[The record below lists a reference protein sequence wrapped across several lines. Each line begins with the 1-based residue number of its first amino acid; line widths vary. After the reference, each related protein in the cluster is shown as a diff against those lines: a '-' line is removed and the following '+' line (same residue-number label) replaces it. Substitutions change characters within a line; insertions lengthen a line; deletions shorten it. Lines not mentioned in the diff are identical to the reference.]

1 MSRIACARS
10 VLALACILALTQ
22 RAHAQTL
29 SSQPTTIPLDVIT
42 EPGGGYTE
50 DRLGINVG
58 VNGATLEEYIFDT
71 GSTAFNIDVGSG
83 SNGQPWFPIMPG
95 VPITPTVPALNLYGN
110 GTYGNLGANSTV
122 SSVQFYSSS
131 SNSVAASFTN
141 GQGLPVLINQGDV
154 ATASSLGGDQA
165 GAQVGYYLPAYGYSF
180 TFAEIT
186 KYNLNTQGEVPIY
199 LDATWQQNLNAGIGP
214 EDGGT
219 FKLFGIFG
227 AGEFGSNSILGNLTT
242 SGYVVAANS
251 ESGTPQ
257 NCSGCDHVILN
268 LTPALRAQFIS
279 LVAWNG
285 GSQGTFPLSGAP
297 VSANQFDLAFAYTL
311 NGGKYSATLQTLLD
325 SGTPTIYLND
335 AGLLAGETTA
345 GHVDQYGNEIPG
357 VTLTMTGAA
366 PGAQP
371 TSIITGNDN
380 GGDQS
385 NVVTPGNINFPNGSQ
400 SDPYTSPGQAL
411 YGISFF
417 FNNSVMYDLQN
428 QQTGY
433 TPFFVSID
441 PISTGSNG
449 YTISAAMAAQ
459 GIAGIISGSGPLI
472 IASGGAAQLTG
483 TNTYTGLTQIAQ
495 GGWLGLAGPGTIAD
509 SSGVQ
514 ADGTL
519 DISRTSGPALIQ
531 SLSGAGTVA
540 LGANTL
546 ELNNASGTFAGVL
559 ADGGLVGG
567 TGGSLVIARGTE
579 TLTGSNTFTGST
591 GISPAGAL
599 VLDGSLAGSVLDAGV
614 LAGHGTIG
622 GGLVVTG
629 AIAPGDGAG
638 TYQTLTVAGNY
649 LQGAGSIYLAQLNLQ
664 QPGSSSQIV
673 VNGNATL
680 ASGATVDVLPS
691 AGQLFNKGT
700 RYTLLT
706 ANQGLAGTYTLTG
719 GTSLSA
725 VLAIT
730 PFYDA
735 DHFYLDVTQQQSL
748 IDVGQTRNQ
757 VATLAAVQALS
768 ASSAPFTTVTN
779 LQTDAQIRYAADQL
793 SGEIRAS
800 AQNVFLEDS
809 RFVRDAV
816 TNRLRQ
822 AGPDGQNL
830 DETSGQTVK
839 TQANGLAW
847 WGQFVGSWG
856 HHDST
861 GDDASMSHTLGGFLT
876 GADMAVGS
884 NSRLGVV
891 TGYTQ
896 TSINVNQRGSHVSSD
911 DVHLGVYAGTQLGSL
926 GLSAGAAYTQ
936 HSFDANRT
944 ILLPDYGSHLRDSS
958 DAYTAQIFGEANYRF
973 QFKSFALEP
982 FAQGAYVRLNM
993 DGTQEQGGAMA
1004 LSASGVNHAVTYTT
1018 LGTHA
1023 STHFLFNG
1031 DLFTAHA
1038 SIGWRHAFGSV
1049 QPDAV
1054 MAFANGNPFT
1064 VEGLPIARNALAL
1077 DTGLDLHVNKSTT
1090 LSLSYDGQIAAHAVD
1105 SGFKAG
1111 FTWQF

>member
-29 SSQPTTIPLDVIT
+29 SQPATIPLDVIT
-42 EPGGGYTE
+42 ESGGGYTE
-50 DRLGINVG
+50 DRLGINIG
-58 VNGATLEEYIFDT
+58 VNGATPEEYIFDT

-83 SNGQPWFPIMPG
+83 SSGQPWFPIVPG

-122 SSVQFYSSS
+122 SSIQFYNSS
-131 SNSVAASFTN
+131 SNAVAANFTN
-141 GQGLPVLINQGDV
+141 GQGLPVLINQGAV
-154 ATASSLGGDQA
+154 ATAGSLGGDQA
-165 GAQVGYYLPAYGYSF
+165 GAQVGFYLPAYGYSF
-180 TFAEIT
+180 TFAEIA

-199 LDATWQQNLNAGIGP
+199 LDATWQQNLNQGIGP

-227 AGEFGSNSILGNLTT
+227 AGEFGNNSILGNLTT
-242 SGYVVAANS
+242 SGYIVAANG
-251 ESGTPQ
+251 ESGSPQ
-257 NCSGCDHVILN
+257 NCSGCGHVILN

-279 LVAWNG
+279 LVPWNG

-335 AGLLAGETTA
+335 AGLLAGETAA
-345 GHVDQYGNEIPG
+345 GHVDQYGNEVPG
-357 VTLTMTGAA
+357 VTLTMTGVA
-366 PGAQP
+366 PGTQGA
-371 TSIITGNDN
+371 SIVTGNDN

-385 NVVTPGNINFPNGSQ
+385 NVVTPGNITFPNGSS
-400 SDPYTSPGQAL
+400 SDPDTSPGQAL

-428 QQTGY
+428 QETGY

-441 PISTGSNG
+441 PISTGQSG
-449 YTISAAMAAQ
+449 YTISAAVPPQ

-472 IASGGAAQLTG
+472 VASGGVAQLTG
-483 TNTYTGLTQIAQ
+483 ANTYTGATQIAQ

-546 ELNNASGTFAGVL
+546 ELTNASGTFDGVL
-559 ADGGLVGG
+559 QDGGLVGG
-567 TGGSLVIARGTE
+567 TGGSLVIAHGTE

-599 VLDGSLAGSVLDAGV
+599 VLNGSLAGSVLDAGV
-614 LAGHGTIG
+614 LAGHGTVG
-622 GGLVVTG
+622 GGVVVTG
-629 AIAPGDGAG
+629 AIAPGNGAG

-649 LQGAGSIYLAQLNLQ
+649 LQSAGSIYLAQLNLL
-664 QPGSSSQIV
+664 QPGQSSQIMV
-673 VNGNATL
+673 GGKATL
-680 ASGATVDVLPS
+680 ASGATVDVVPS
-691 AGQLFNKGT
+691 AGQLFNKGA

-706 ANQGLAGTYTLTG
+706 ADQGLSGTYTLTG
-719 GTSLSA
+719 STSLSA
-725 VLAIT
+725 VLAIS

-735 DHFYLDVTQQQSL
+735 HHFYLDVSQQQSL
-748 IDVGQTRNQ
+748 INVGQTRNQ
-757 VATLAAVQALS
+757 VATLAAIQALP
-768 ASSAPFTTVTN
+768 ASSAPFVTVTN

-793 SGEIRAS
+793 SGEIHAS

-816 TNRLRQ
+816 TTRLRQ

-830 DETSGQTVK
+830 DETSGQTVQ
-839 TQANGLAW
+839 TQANGVAW

-861 GDDASMSHTLGGFLT
+861 GDDASMSHTLGGFLV
-876 GADMAVGS
+876 GADMAAGS
-884 NSRLGVV
+884 NSRVGIV

-896 TSINVNQRGSHVSSD
+896 TSINVNQLGSNISSD
-911 DVHLGVYAGTQLGSL
+911 DVHVGVYAGTQFGAL
-926 GLSAGAAYTQ
+926 GLSTGVAYTQ
-936 HSFDANRT
+936 HSFDTNRT
-944 ILLPDYGSHLRDSS
+944 VLLPDYSGHLRDSS
-958 DAYTAQIFGEANYRF
+958 DANTLQWFGEANYRF

-982 FAQGAYVRLNM
+982 FAQAAYVRLDA
-993 DGTQEQGGAMA
+993 DGSQEHGGTMA
-1004 LSASGVNHAVTYTT
+1004 LSVNGDNHSLTYTT

-1023 STHFLFNG
+1023 STHFVFNG
-1031 DLFTAHA
+1031 DFFTAHA
-1038 SIGWRHAFGSV
+1038 SLGWRHAFGNV
-1049 QPDAV
+1049 QPDASL
-1054 MAFANGNPFT
+1054 AFANGNPFT
-1064 VEGLPIARNALAL
+1064 LDGLPIARNALAV
-1077 DTGLDLHVNKSTT
+1077 DTGLDLHVNKKVTISV
-1090 LSLSYDGQIAAHAVD
+1090 SYNGQVAAHAVD
-1105 SGFKAG
+1105 SGVKGG